1 MIISRLDI
9 LLLLLLTIM
18 AILMMVG
25 AKRLSQNQYS
35 NLLVGVVI
43 TSATL
48 TSLFQLYDVAVDGST
63 IVHSAIFSIT
73 QLAIYGLASKLWLKI
88 NYKKSTSTQK
98 KMMHFASHSI
108 LLIFI
113 VASYWLKSGN
123 PLFIML
129 IYPICA
135 FSISLI
141 EEIIEKSLAMT
152 TK

>member
-1 MIISRLDI
+1 MTISRLDI
-9 LLLLLLTIM
+9 LLLLLLAVM
-18 AILMMVG
+18 GILMMVG
-25 AKRLSQNQYS
+25 ARRMSQNQYS
-35 NLLVGVVI
+35 KLLVGIVI
-43 TSATL
+43 TSAIL
-48 TSLFQLYDVAVDGST
+48 TSLFQWYDVAVDGST

-98 KMMHFASHSI
+98 KMMHFASHSF

-123 PLFIML
+123 PLIIML

-152 TK
+152 EK